1 MILKRYYST
10 RAKSSEGTPCLGAL
24 PEAIFIVLYVSTIEI
39 CQDVD
44 KTSPV
49 LVVGDSPTII
59 AFTSKISKCGIRHGV
74 FWSKVVEENS
84 ELVHGDPQVRT
95 REDVLTRRKRIPD
108 WQSDLVSVKE
118 ARWEVQYCAV
128 GEQ

>member
-1 MILKRYYST
+1 MILKQNYSF
-10 RAKSSEGTPCLGAL
+10 ANSSEETPCLRAL
-24 PEAIFIVLYVSTIEI
+24 PEAVFIVQYISTIEI

-44 KTSPV
+44 KTSSV

-59 AFTSKISKCGIRHGV
+59 TFTSKVSKCGIRHGV

-95 REDVLTRRKRIPD
+95 REDILTRRKCT
-108 WQSDLVSVKE
+108 Q
-118 ARWEVQYCAV
+118 
-128 GEQ
+128 G